1 TGDSLVTRNPYTGDT
16 GPRLVSLAATENA
29 DQALASLDRIAATG
43 AGTLLP
49 GHGDPWT
56 GGAAEAASLARAA
69 GLS

>member
-1 TGDSLVTRNPYTGDT
+1 V
-16 GPRLVSLAATENA
+16 ATA
-29 DQALASLDRIAATG
+29 DADKALASLDRIAETN

-56 GGAAEAASLARAA
+56 AGAAEAASLARAA